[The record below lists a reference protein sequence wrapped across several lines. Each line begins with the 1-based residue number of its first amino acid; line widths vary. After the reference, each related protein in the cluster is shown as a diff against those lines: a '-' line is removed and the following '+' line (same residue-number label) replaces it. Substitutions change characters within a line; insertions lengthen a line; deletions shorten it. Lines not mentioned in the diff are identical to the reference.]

1 MFELLT
7 IINSLMIIAFAYFH
21 KEEIKSFYKK

>member
-7 IINSLMIIAFAYFH
+7 IINSLMIIAFAYIH